1 MKQNLMDSSQN
12 DGAYQP
18 LLQPQL
24 SPATESNNSE
34 LERVLS
40 DVETPLFARLR
51 KATMIESKLLFK
63 LAAPAVIVYMINYL
77 MSMSTQIFSGHLGNL
92 ELAAASLGNTGIQ
105 VFAYGLMLGM
115 GSAVETL
122 CGQAFGGRKYDM
134 LGIYLQRSAVLLTLT
149 GVFLTFIY
157 VFSKP
162 FLLFLGESPEIASA
176 ASLFVYG
183 LIPQIFA
190 YAMNFPIQK
199 FLQAQSIVAPSA
211 YIATATLFVH
221 LLLSWLAVY
230 KLGMGLLGASLVLS
244 LSWWIIVV
252 AQFVYIVTSDRCR
265 ETWRGFSVQAF
276 SGLPSFFKLSA
287 ASAVMLCLET
297 WYFQILVLLA
307 GLLENPE
314 LALDS
319 LSICMTISGWV
330 FMISVGFNA
339 AIRVSNELGAGNPKS
354 AAFSVIIV
362 NIYSLITCVILAIII
377 MVCRDYLSYA
387 FTEGEKVSAAVSDLC
402 PLLAVTLILNG
413 IQPVLSGVAVG
424 CGWQTFVAKVNV
436 GCYYI
441 IGIPLGALFGFYFKY
456 DAKGIWTGMICG
468 TLIQTVIL
476 AWVTFRTDWTKEV
489 EEASKRLDIWS
500 NKKAESSNGEL
511 ERVLSDVET
520 PLFHRLRKATMIE
533 SKLLFKLAA
542 PAVIVYMINYL
553 MSMSTQIFS
562 GHLGNLELAA
572 ASLGNTGIQIF
583 AYGLMLGMGS
593 AVETLCGQA
602 FGGRKYEMLG
612 IYLQRSTVLLT
623 LTGLLLTLI
632 YIFSKPILLFLGE
645 SPEIASAAS
654 IFVYGLIPQIF
665 AYAVNFPIQKFL
677 QAQSIVAPSAFIS
690 TATLFVHLFLSWLAV
705 YKLGMGLLGASLVLS
720 LSWWIIVV
728 AQFVYIVT
736 SERCCQTWRGFSVQ
750 AFSGLP
756 MSNELGAG
764 NPKSAAFSVIIVNI
778 YSLITSVILA
788 IVILACRDF
797 LSYAFTEGKKVS
809 VAVSDLC
816 PLLALTLVLN
826 GIQPVL
832 SGVAVGCGWQAFV
845 AKVNVGC
852 YYIVGIP
859 LGGIWTGMICG
870 TLIQTVILAW
880 VTFRTDWTKEV
891 EEASKRLDKWS
902 NKKLEVVPE

>member
-1 MKQNLMDSSQN
+1 MDSSQY
-12 DGAYQP
+12 DGVYQP
-18 LLQPQL
+18 LLYPPADGTVPL
-24 SPATESNNSE
+24 SPSTESSNGE

-40 DVETPLFARLR
+40 DVETPFFHRLR
-51 KATMIESKLLFK
+51 EATMIESKLLFK
-63 LAAPAVIVYMINYL
+63 LAAPAVIVYMI
-77 MSMSTQIFSGHLGNL
+77 GNL

-105 VFAYGLMLGM
+105 ISAYGLMLGM

-122 CGQAFGGRKYDM
+122 CGQAFGGRKYEM
-134 LGIYLQRSAVLLTLT
+134 LGIYLQRSTVLLTLT
-149 GVFLTFIY
+149 GLLLTLIY

-162 FLLFLGESPEIASA
+162 ILLFLGESPEIASA
-176 ASLFVYG
+176 ASIFVYG

-190 YAMNFPIQK
+190 YAVNFPIQK

-211 YIATATLFVH
+211 YISTATLFVH

-252 AQFVYIVTSDRCR
+252 AQFVYIVTSERCR
-265 ETWRGFSVQAF
+265 QTWRGFSVQAF

-339 AIRVSNELGAGNPKS
+339 AISVRV
-354 AAFSVIIV
+354 
-362 NIYSLITCVILAIII
+362 
-377 MVCRDYLSYA
+377 
-387 FTEGEKVSAAVSDLC
+387 
-402 PLLAVTLILNG
+402 
-413 IQPVLSGVAVG
+413 
-424 CGWQTFVAKVNV
+424 
-436 GCYYI
+436 
-441 IGIPLGALFGFYFKY
+441 
-456 DAKGIWTGMICG
+456 
-468 TLIQTVIL
+468 
-476 AWVTFRTDWTKEV
+476 
-489 EEASKRLDIWS
+489 
-500 NKKAESSNGEL
+500 
-511 ERVLSDVET
+511 
-520 PLFHRLRKATMIE
+520 
-533 SKLLFKLAA
+533 
-542 PAVIVYMINYL
+542 
-553 MSMSTQIFS
+553 
-562 GHLGNLELAA
+562 
-572 ASLGNTGIQIF
+572 
-583 AYGLMLGMGS
+583 
-593 AVETLCGQA
+593 
-602 FGGRKYEMLG
+602 
-612 IYLQRSTVLLT
+612 
-623 LTGLLLTLI
+623 
-632 YIFSKPILLFLGE
+632 
-645 SPEIASAAS
+645 
-654 IFVYGLIPQIF
+654 
-665 AYAVNFPIQKFL
+665 
-677 QAQSIVAPSAFIS
+677 
-690 TATLFVHLFLSWLAV
+690 
-705 YKLGMGLLGASLVLS
+705 
-720 LSWWIIVV
+720 
-728 AQFVYIVT
+728 
-736 SERCCQTWRGFSVQ
+736 
-750 AFSGLP
+750 
-756 MSNELGAG
+756 SNELGAG

-809 VAVSDLC
+809 AAVSDLC